1 MGRTAVVTG
10 YAGGTGRAAPAAPL
24 VAQGWTHETIVLS
37 AGDVVR

>member
-10 YAGGTGRAAPAAPL
+10 YAGGTGRALAAPL